1 MIDERM
7 QGPILEAR
15 GIKKVYPS
23 PAGGLEVLSGVDLE
37 LPRGDI
43 TAVVGA
49 SGTGKSTLLHI
60 LGGLDRPTS
69 GHVEL
74 AGREIGRMG
83 DEALS
88 ELRNRRVGFVFQ
100 FHHLL
105 PEFSAAENVALPA
118 MMAGV
123 SKEEALRRSLDL
135 LVRLGLEGRSEH
147 RPAKLSGGEQQRVAV
162 ARALV
167 NRPDVVLADEP
178 SGNLDQA
185 SSDHLHEVLWE
196 LNETEDQTLLLVTH
210 DIDLAKRA
218 RRVFELSRGR
228 LRPWEG

>member
-1 MIDERM
+1 MSDERM
-7 QGPILEAR
+7 HDPILKAR
-15 GIKKVYPS
+15 DITKVYPG

-60 LGGLDRPTS
+60 LGGLDHPTS
-69 GHVEL
+69 GSVEL
-74 AGREIGRMG
+74 AGWEVGRMG

-88 ELRNRRVGFVFQ
+88 DLRNRRVGFVFQ

-118 MMAGV
+118 MMAGAGRD
-123 SKEEALRRSLDL
+123 EAMEKALALLD
-135 LVRLGLEGRSEH
+135 RLGLADRTEH
-147 RPAKLSGGEQQRVAV
+147 RPARLSGGEQQRVAV

-167 NRPDVVLADEP
+167 NGPDVVLADEP

-185 SSDHLHEVLWE
+185 SSDQLHEVLWE
-196 LNETEDQTLLLVTH
+196 LNRTEQQTLLLVTH
-210 DIDLAKRA
+210 DIDLAGRA
-218 RRVFELSRGR
+218 RRVFELSRGH
-228 LRPWEG
+228 LGPWEG

>member
-1 MIDERM
+1 MTDERA
-7 QGPILEAR
+7 QGPILKAR
-15 GIKKVYPS
+15 DITKVYPS
-23 PAGGLEVLSGVDLE
+23 PVGGLEVLSGVDLE
-37 LPRGDI
+37 LPRGDV

-74 AGREIGRMG
+74 AGHPIGRMG
-83 DEALS
+83 DEMLS
-88 ELRNRRVGFVFQ
+88 RLRNRRVGFVFQ

-118 MMAGV
+118 MMAGLV
-123 SKEEALRRSLDL
+123 SDQAMQRALEL
-135 LVRLGLEGRSEH
+135 LERLGLSERSDH

-185 SSDHLHEVLWE
+185 SSDQLHEVLWE
-196 LNETEDQTLLLVTH
+196 LNRTEEQTLLLVTH
-210 DIDLAKRA
+210 DIQLAERA

>member
-1 MIDERM
+1 MTDERT
-7 QGPILEAR
+7 QGPILKAR
-15 GIKKVYPS
+15 DITKVYPS

-37 LPRGDI
+37 LPRGDV

-74 AGREIGRMG
+74 AGHPIGSMG
-83 DEALS
+83 DETLS
-88 ELRNRRVGFVFQ
+88 RLRNRRVGFVFQ

-118 MMAGV
+118 MMAGLV
-123 SKEEALRRSLDL
+123 RDQAMQRALEL
-135 LVRLGLEGRSEH
+135 LGRLGLSERSDH

-185 SSDHLHEVLWE
+185 SSDQLHEVLWE
-196 LNETEDQTLLLVTH
+196 LNRTEEQTLLLVTH
-210 DIDLAKRA
+210 DIQLAERA

-228 LRPWEG
+228 LRPREG